1 MKHKTIDNT
10 KLGIFVIAGILFL
23 VFTLYMIGKNRSLLG
38 KTFTLHASV
47 TNVSGLVP
55 GNNVRFKGM
64 DVGTVKKIKLENDS
78 IIRVTMLID
87 DKMKPFIRKNALVS
101 IGTDGLMGNRVL
113 NIIAQSNNFPAV
125 EPDDVLL
132 SRKSV
137 ETEEMLRTLNR
148 TNENMVKITGNLYE
162 ITEKL
167 NSSETLWS
175 LLSDSALAH
184 DVKTGIKDFKTA
196 GSNTASITRTGRELA
211 EKLNH
216 GKGIV
221 NQLFTD
227 TLMANDLSASISNLK
242 EAGNNSAQLT
252 KDVQL
257 AIRDI
262 QQGKGTAGL
271 IVSDSLM
278 REKLMRTMTS
288 VEQGTYRFNQNM
300 EALKHNFLFRKYFRR
315 LEKQKQD
322 SLSSKK

>member
-113 NIIAQSNNFPAV
+113 NIIAQSNNSPAV

-167 NSSETLWS
+167 NGNETLWS

-184 DVKTGIKDFKTA
+184 DIKTGIKDFKAA

-216 GKGIV
+216 RKGIV

-227 TLMANDLSASISNLK
+227 TLMANDLSASISKLK